1 MAVALSPLSSADY
14 ASSAGAFSAPTRDHP
29 EASRTG
35 NTAENQAQQ
44 LQDSQVVSELQAT
57 DRNVRAHE
65 AAHLAAAGGLATGG
79 AEFTYATGPDGQRYA
94 VGGEVN
100 ISVSKGQTP
109 EETLARAEQI
119 ARAALAPADPSA
131 QDLAVAAMAG
141 QMAAQ
146 ARQEIAQQQAAAY
159 TTREPPATQTIDI
172 FA

>member
-1 MAVALSPLSSADY
+1 MSVALSSLLSAGY
-14 ASSAGAFSAPTRDHP
+14 ASSVGASSPQDGAA
-29 EASRTG
+29 ASRTG
-35 NTAENQAQQ
+35 NTAESQAQQ
-44 LQDSQVVSELQAT
+44 QQDSQVVAELQAT

-65 AAHLAAAGGLATGG
+65 AAHLAAAGGLATGA

-100 ISVSKGQTP
+100 INVSQGQTP

-119 ARAALAPADPSA
+119 QRAALAPADPSP
-131 QDLAVAAMAG
+131 QDLSVAAMAG

-159 TTREPPATQTIDI
+159 DSQPTPTTQAIDI